1 MTPFE
6 RRQEDYEDQIAAYLQ
21 ERIENGDLSAE
32 DVSTRLARYGLMDPQ
47 DFIDEMLERMR
58 GEE

>member
-6 RRQEDYEDQIAAYLQ
+6 RRQEDYEDQIADFML